1 MVLSAPVFSRRDH
14 ACLESLLC
22 IGRQCPCPV
31 FLLGAGAVAQSYP
44 SRPVRLVAA
53 NPPGG
58 LTDTVARMLSPRL
71 QEALGQAVVV
81 ENKPGA
87 NGGVAVALQR

>member
-1 MVLSAPVFSRRDH
+1 
-14 ACLESLLC
+14 
-22 IGRQCPCPV
+22 
-31 FLLGAGAVAQSYP
+31 
-44 SRPVRLVAA
+44 VRLVAA